1 VKKNQIINNL
11 KINIM
16 LGALGQLMESEY
28 TNPTELLGLNG
39 EMDAEL
45 LGYLNEL
52 NPVARAKAV
61 NKMVKRHIPSQGSR
75 AEFEK
80 FFVELPKGIKDQL
93 LKGTLRLADHMVY
106 SIKHVKG
113 AKTIKMFESQDVR
126 EVGLRNISNAKLPK
140 NMALLVSG
148 IYMLQGVSPT
158 LDSEGLKVTTFD
170 TIDNIGALANGEYK
184 LKANKKQLV
193 SDTSNR
199 NFITTGFNQ
208 VTKGYYK
215 LSNPRL
221 ILDDIDVEFELELGT
236 TAGLNANAAIFIGLV
251 GTATIP

>member
-1 VKKNQIINNL
+1 
-11 KINIM
+11 M

-39 EMDAEL
+39 EVDTEL
-45 LGYLNEL
+45 LGYLNAL
-52 NPVARAKAV
+52 NPVQRAKAMS
-61 NKMVKRHIPSQGSR
+61 KIVKRHIPSQGSR

-80 FFVELPKGIKDQL
+80 FFVELPKHIKEQL
-93 LKGTLRLADHMVY
+93 LQGKLRLADHLVY
-106 SIKHVKG
+106 SIKPVKG
-113 AKTIKMFESQDVR
+113 AKTIKMFESQDVK

-148 IYMLQGVSPT
+148 IYMLQGVAASQ
-158 LDSEGLKVTTFD
+158 DIDAIKVTTFD
-170 TIDNIGALANGEYK
+170 SISAIGAFANGEFK

-199 NFITTGFNQ
+199 NFITSGFSQ
-208 VTKGYYK
+208 VPNGFYK
-215 LSNPRL
+215 LANPRL
-221 ILDDIDVEFELELGT
+221 IHDDIDIEFEIELGT
-236 TAGLNANAAIFIGLV
+236 ITGVDPNAVIMVGLV